1 MLGLATTQATRFLIR
16 LYCRLLGEIKKL
28 DDGKTAVYSRKH
40 AEHKLQT
47 VRLMLE
53 LLGADTDLG
62 LLRPVQHWP
71 KDGPLERSDI
81 RRGILRT
88 LRRANDWLTYQ
99 ELAGAILLHH
109 AVTGLTDAQ
118 RKKFVQRV
126 REAMHVLAARGHVE
140 CERSY
145 DSMAPGETQRW
156 RLRNR

>member
-1 MLGLATTQATRFLIR
+1 M
-16 LYCRLLGEIKKL
+16 YCRLLGEIKKL
-28 DDGKTAVYSRKH
+28 DSGKAAVYSRKD
-40 AEHKLQT
+40 AEHKLAT
-47 VRLMLE
+47 VRSTLE
-53 LLGADTDLG
+53 LLGADIDLEI
-62 LLRPVQHWP
+62 LRPVQHWP
-71 KDGPLERSDI
+71 KNGPLERSDI

-88 LRRANDWLTYQ
+88 LRRANDWRTYH

-109 AVTGLTDAQ
+109 AVTGLTGAQ

-145 DSMAPGETQRW
+145 GSMAPGETQRW